1 MAIRFFDMFA
11 GIGGFRSGLEAIGGF
26 ECVGYCEI
34 DKYADRSYRAIFNT
48 EGEWFCNDAKKSYLN
63 SYPISIFFWA
73 GSPANRSASQEQ
85 EKDLM
90 TQEERCFSRLL
101 ELLPLKNLSISS

>member
-1 MAIRFFDMFA
+1 MMTQ
-11 GIGGFRSGLEAIGGF
+11 E
-26 ECVGYCEI
+26 
-34 DKYADRSYRAIFNT
+34 
-48 EGEWFCNDAKKSYLN
+48 KSYLN

-101 ELLPLKNLSISS
+101 ELLPLKNLSISSSKMFPDCLTMTQAKHLKQSSVRGPRKAVSFLGRGGTA